1 MSDIFREVDEDLRHE
16 QYKKL
21 WDRFGPYVIGLAV
34 LIVAA
39 TAGWRLWEYWQLHAA
54 QAAGDRFV
62 AALTL
67 ADDGKHQAAEEALLA
82 VADDGSGNYPMLAE
96 FRIAT
101 EKAAAG
107 DKDGAVLAFDK
118 IAGASATSE
127 RLRQLARL
135 RAALLLIDTASV
147 DDLKERVGELAGT
160 GEPWRHSAREIIG
173 LAAWRAGDLET
184 ARTYYEEIAAD
195 QEKPADLQS
204 RAQFMLAL
212 IRSSLGAP
220 AAPADTGGEG

>member
-16 QYKKL
+16 QYKKV

-34 LIVAA
+34 LIVVA

-67 ADDGKHQAAEEALLA
+67 ADEGDHQAAEAALA
-82 VADDGSGNYPMLAE
+82 EIAADSSGSYPMLAT

-101 EKAAAG
+101 EKAASG
-107 DKDGAVLAFDK
+107 DRDGALQDFDA
-118 IAGASATSE
+118 IASASGTPE

-135 RAALLLIDTASV
+135 RAALLLVDTASV
-147 DDLKERVGELAGT
+147 EELKERVGALAGT

-212 IRSSLGAP
+212 IRASIGAP
-220 AAPADTGGEG
+220 AATADTGGEG